1 MTRRARLT
9 VAYHGGAFHGFAE
22 ADGVR
27 TVMGDLREA
36 IDGRRGM
43 LARVV
48 RGGVIRRGD
57 TITTASP

>member
-36 IDGRRGM
+36 IE
-43 LARVV
+43 RVV
-48 RGGVIRRGD
+48 RHPVSAVGAGRTDAEIGRAHV
-57 TITTASP
+57 